1 MSETV
6 AIQRWGADGWE
17 RCSKTVC
24 GQSADAMVQYY
35 CIHQSGSSV
44 APGAALAQAQSTAG
58 SAPAAGV
65 TQKSP
70 MSAMNIAA
78 ALGCALLTAAYQ
90 RRK

>member
-1 MSETV
+1 MSETA

-44 APGAALAQAQSTAG
+44 SSV
-58 SAPAAGV
+58 SAPAQAPAGAAPSASA
-65 TQKSP
+65 TLKSP
-70 MSAMNIAA
+70 MNTGGIIF
-78 ALGCALLTAAYQ
+78 ALGCILMAVGY